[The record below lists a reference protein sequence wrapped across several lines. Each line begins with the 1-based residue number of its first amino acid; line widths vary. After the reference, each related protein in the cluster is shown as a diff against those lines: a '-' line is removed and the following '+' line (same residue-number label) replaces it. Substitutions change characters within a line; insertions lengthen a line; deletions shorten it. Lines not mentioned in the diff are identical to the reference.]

1 MGVVLVRVA
10 LMRVVDV
17 ARLIPV
23 VFVVVALVDI
33 VLLHWLY
40 LPRDV
45 LDVRQALASS
55 RDPLP
60 QRSSLS
66 PS

>member
-1 MGVVLVRVA
+1 MGVVLVHVA

-40 LPRDV
+40 LP
-45 LDVRQALASS
+45 
-55 RDPLP
+55 P
-60 QRSSLS
+60 
-66 PS
+66 